1 MKSLDTKQINTEV
14 ILDSLNDSVVTIG
27 LDKKVK
33 YLNKAA
39 ERLLG
44 YSKEEAKERSCAQ
57 VVRCAACDSECLLE
71 QTLSTSQ
78 NIKDYETVLKN
89 KNGKVVTISTNTVL
103 LKNKNGRVIGGVEII
118 RDRSQ
123 IEALNEALR
132 GKYSFEN
139 IIGKNHRMQ
148 SICSLLP
155 EMARGESNVLIE
167 GELGTG
173 KELLARAIH
182 ENGPRSEK
190 PFVKVSCGGL
200 TDSILTGELFGYVKG
215 AFPGAV
221 SNQVGSLDLADG
233 GTVFLDEVGFVGSTA
248 QTKLLQFIKEKHFE
262 RVGDH
267 RRIHANVRII
277 AATHRDLTL
286 AVERGEF
293 LKELHHKFRTISI
306 VLPPLRE
313 RREDIPLLVQHF
325 LKRFN
330 TLIGKKIK
338 SVSPGAMDILLNYDY
353 PENIQRLENIIEHA
367 VVLCNG
373 SSILPSHLPKD
384 MFFVKDDFIDLAIK
398 QENPFKVLEKQL
410 VLKAL
415 SQTDWNYSAAAEKL
429 KISRTT
435 LWRKIKEFGISY
447 SWVKSSHEQ

>member
-1 MKSLDTKQINTEV
+1 MKTLDTKQIDTEV

-27 LDKKVK
+27 LDKKIK

-44 YSKEEAKERSCAQ
+44 YSKEEAREMSCAQ
-57 VVRCAACDSECLLE
+57 VVRCAACDNECLLE

-78 NIKDYETVLKN
+78 NIHDYETVLRN
-89 KNGKVVTISTNTVL
+89 KTGKLVTISTNTVL
-103 LKNKNGRVIGGVEII
+103 LKNKSGRVIGGVEII

-132 GKYSFEN
+132 GRFSFEN

-148 SICSLLP
+148 SVCALLP
-155 EMARGESNVLIE
+155 EMARSESSVLIE

-173 KELLARAIH
+173 KELLAHAIH

-190 PFVKVSCGGL
+190 PFVKVNCGGL
-200 TDSILTGELFGYVKG
+200 TDAMLNCELFGYVKG

-221 SNQVGSLDLADG
+221 SNRVGRLDLADA
-233 GTVFLDEVGFVGSTA
+233 GTLFLDEVEYLSPAA
-248 QTKLLQFIKEKHFE
+248 QLKLLQFLKEKQFE

-267 RRIHANVRII
+267 RKIRANVRVL
-277 AATHRDLTL
+277 AAAHRDINS
-286 AVERGEF
+286 AVEHGEF
-293 LKELHHKFRTISI
+293 LRELYDQLRTISI
-306 VLPPLRE
+306 ALPPLRE
-313 RREDIPLLVQHF
+313 RRDDIPLLVQHF

-330 TLIGKKIK
+330 TLMGKKIK
-338 SVSPGAMDILLNYDY
+338 SVAPAAMEILLNYDY
-353 PENIQRLENIIEHA
+353 PENIQRLENIIEHV

-373 SSILPSHLPKD
+373 NTILPSHLPKD
-384 MFFVKDDFIDLAIK
+384 MFYVKDDFIDLAIK
-398 QENPFKVLEKQL
+398 QEDPFKILEKQL

-415 SQTDWNYSAAAEKL
+415 SQTDWNYREAAEKL

-435 LWRKIKEFGISY
+435 LWRKIKEFGINY
-447 SWVKSSHEQ
+447 TWLKSSNG

>member
-1 MKSLDTKQINTEV
+1 MKTLDTKQIDTEV

-27 LDKKVK
+27 LDKKIK

-44 YSKEEAKERSCAQ
+44 YSKEEAKEMSCAQ
-57 VVRCAACDSECLLE
+57 VVRCAACDNECLLE
-71 QTLSTSQ
+71 QTLSTSR
-78 NIKDYETVLKN
+78 NIHDYETVLRN
-89 KNGKVVTISTNTVL
+89 KNGKLVTISTNTVL
-103 LKNKNGRVIGGVEII
+103 LKNKSGRVIGGVEII

-132 GKYSFEN
+132 GRFSFEN

-148 SICSLLP
+148 SVCALLP
-155 EMARGESNVLIE
+155 EMARSESSVLIE

-173 KELLARAIH
+173 KELLAHAIH
-182 ENGPRSEK
+182 ENGPRCEK
-190 PFVKVSCGGL
+190 PFVKVNCGGL
-200 TDSILTGELFGYVKG
+200 TDAMLTCELFGYVKG

-221 SNQVGSLDLADG
+221 SNRVGRLDLADG
-233 GTVFLDEVGFVGSTA
+233 GTLFLDEVGDLSSAV
-248 QTKLLQFIKEKHFE
+248 QMKLLQFLKEKQFE

-267 RRIHANVRII
+267 RIIRANVRVL
-277 AATHRDLTL
+277 AAAHRDLNS

-293 LKELHHKFRTISI
+293 LRELYDQLRTVSI
-306 VLPPLRE
+306 ILPPLRE
-313 RREDIPLLVQHF
+313 RRDDIPLLVQHF

-330 TLIGKKIK
+330 TLMGKKIK
-338 SVSPGAMDILLNYDY
+338 SVAPAAMEILLNYDY

-373 SSILPSHLPKD
+373 STILPSHLPKD
-384 MFFVKDDFIDLAIK
+384 MFYVKDDFIDLAIK
-398 QENPFKVLEKQL
+398 QEDPFKILEKQL

-415 SQTDWNYSAAAEKL
+415 SQTDWNYRAAAQRL

-435 LWRKIKEFGISY
+435 LWRKIKEFDISY
-447 SWVKSSHEQ
+447 SWLKSSNG

>member
-1 MKSLDTKQINTEV
+1 MKTLDSKQVDTEV

-27 LDKKVK
+27 LDKKIK

-44 YSKEEAKERSCAQ
+44 YSKKEAKEMSCAQ
-57 VVRCAACDSECLLE
+57 VVRCAACDNECLLE
-71 QTLSTSQ
+71 QTLSTTR
-78 NIKDYETVLKN
+78 NIHDYETVLKN
-89 KNGKVVTISTNTVL
+89 KNGKLVTISTNTVL

-148 SICSLLP
+148 SVCALLP
-155 EMARGESNVLIE
+155 EMARSESSVLIE

-173 KELLARAIH
+173 KELLAHAIH
-182 ENGPRSEK
+182 ENGPRNEK
-190 PFVKVSCGGL
+190 PFVKVNCGGL
-200 TDSILTGELFGYVKG
+200 TDEMLTCELFGFIKG

-221 SNQVGSLDLADG
+221 SNRVGRLDLADG
-233 GTVFLDEVGFVGSTA
+233 GTIFLDEVGYISSAA
-248 QTKLLQFIKEKHFE
+248 QVKLLHFLKEKQFE
-262 RVGDH
+262 RFGDY
-267 RRIHANVRII
+267 RKIRANVRVL
-277 AATHRDLTL
+277 AATHRDLAS

-293 LKELHHKFRTISI
+293 IRELYDQLRTVSI
-306 VLPPLRE
+306 ILPPLRE
-313 RREDIPLLVQHF
+313 RRDDIPLLVQHF

-330 TLIGKKIK
+330 TSMGKKIK
-338 SVSPGAMDILLNYDY
+338 SIAPAAMEILLNYDY

-367 VVLCNG
+367 VVLCTG
-373 SSILPSHLPKD
+373 STILPSHLPKD
-384 MFFVKDDFIDLAIK
+384 MFYVKDDFMDMAMK
-398 QENPFKVLEKQL
+398 QEDPFKIVEKQL

-415 SQTDWNYSAAAEKL
+415 SQTDWNYGEAAERL

-447 SWVKSSHEQ
+447 SLVKSSNE